1 MNKRYAIWRGL
12 IWRLVLVVA
21 IAAIFGLVELVGHLL
36 AGADLLKL
44 SLRDS
49 PLPTSQALPLYL
61 ALHALVVAIIVG
73 CWAAWRRFQRRKP
86 PDRGWQPPR

>member
-36 AGADLLKL
+36 AGADLLRFVGEL
-44 SLRDS
+44 LVMFEALLRVGYVILEGSL
-49 PLPTSQALPLYL
+49 
-61 ALHALVVAIIVG
+61 
-73 CWAAWRRFQRRKP
+73 
-86 PDRGWQPPR
+86 